1 MSRALGHL
9 LSYYFSFYPSTLVL
23 SFEVVMTGLRSALA
37 LAEHLLWLVM
47 KSLIGRQIE
56 YSLPPAF
63 CFVSTL
69 HTSLGDTGTVSWLVG

>member
-56 YSLPPAF
+56 YSLPPRLLF
-63 CFVSTL
+63 CINSA
-69 HTSLGDTGTVSWLVG
+69 HIAG

>member
-1 MSRALGHL
+1 MSSALGHL
-9 LSYYFSFYPSTLVL
+9 LSYYFSFYSSTLVL

-56 YSLPPAF
+56 YSLPPPPSVLYQL
-63 CFVSTL
+63 CTHRWVTL
-69 HTSLGDTGTVSWLVG
+69 GQ